1 MPLDIALLR
10 KILEDVGKKQPGRIE
25 RLGRAAAP
33 LKEIRRRAIIFG
45 ARIGAVDERADLA
58 DAGVPAIGRERAELR
73 IDLVDQRSVIGAT
86 RDDESRLGEVERA
99 VELDRKS
106 TRLNSSH

>member
-73 IDLVDQRSVIGAT
+73 IDLVDPRSVIGAT
-86 RDDESRLGEVERA
+86 RDDARSEERRVGKECVSKFRSRVSQE
-99 VELDRKS
+99 
-106 TRLNSSH
+106 